1 MVEADHK
8 AIPAQNMQTGI
19 SQRYRQGTPHVCISQ
34 IHQCDA
40 PCQGYI
46 SKEEY
51 RKKVDKLLDFLN
63 GNHKEIL
70 KELEEKMMSASQEMN
85 FEDAAQYRDLI
96 QSVKRIGERQKITDQ
111 HGEDK
116 DVIAVAQDGE
126 DAVAQVFFIRGG
138 KLIGR
143 DHFI

>member
-1 MVEADHK
+1 
-8 AIPAQNMQTGI
+8 
-19 SQRYRQGTPHVCISQ
+19 
-34 IHQCDA
+34 
-40 PCQGYI
+40 
-46 SKEEY
+46 
-51 RKKVDKLLDFLN
+51 
-63 GNHKEIL
+63 
-70 KELEEKMMSASQEMN
+70 MN

-116 DVIAVAQDGE
+116 DVVAVAQDGE

-143 DHFI
+143 DHFYLKVAKEDQRAQIISSFLKQFYAGTPLFQKKS

>member
-1 MVEADHK
+1 
-8 AIPAQNMQTGI
+8 
-19 SQRYRQGTPHVCISQ
+19 
-34 IHQCDA
+34 
-40 PCQGYI
+40 
-46 SKEEY
+46 
-51 RKKVDKLLDFLN
+51 
-63 GNHKEIL
+63 
-70 KELEEKMMSASQEMN
+70 MN

-116 DVIAVAQDGE
+116 DVVAVAQDGE

-143 DHFI
+143 DHST